1 MNGMVRAGAMVEK
14 IYLMDSYLKEFRAK
28 IRAIEGNRIY
38 LDKTAFYPAGG
49 GQPSDSGTIIDEVN
63 SKMASVIDVEK
74 YGDDVVHIVEGEPS
88 FATGSDVLCKI
99 NWNKRYAHM
108 RYHTALHI
116 IDGVVHKD
124 YSGSITGGQI
134 YDDRA
139 RMDFDVPGMD
149 KAVMLSILEKAQS
162 VIDESHKVAVKFLG
176 KEEALSI
183 KELSRTD
190 PGNELL
196 QKLDTVRVIDI
207 EGFDMQMDGGTH
219 VANTKEVGDLSML
232 NYENKGSH
240 NKRVTVKLS
249 P

>member
-1 MNGMVRAGAMVEK
+1 MVEK
-14 IYLMDSYLKEFRAK
+14 LYLTDSYMKEFRAAIK
-28 IRAIEGNRIY
+28 MIEGNRVY
-38 LDKTAFYPAGG
+38 LDKTAFYPTGG
-49 GQPSDSGTIIDEVN
+49 GQPSDSGTILDEAS
-63 SKMASVIDVEK
+63 SKTASVISVEK
-74 YGDDVVHIVEGEPS
+74 YGEDIVHIIDGEPG
-88 FATGSDVLCKI
+88 FAEGNEVLGKI
-99 NWNKRYAHM
+99 DWGKRYAHM

-124 YSGSITGGQI
+124 YNGSITGGQI

-149 KAVMLSILEKAQS
+149 KELMLGILERAQR
-162 VIDESHKVAVKFLG
+162 VVDESHKVSVKFLG

-190 PGNELL
+190 PGNALL

-219 VANTKEVGDLSML
+219 VANTKEVGILSML
-232 NYENKGSH
+232 DYQNKGSH
-240 NKRVTVKLS
+240 NKRVSIKLNQ
-249 P
+249 